1 VRVVRATLGRWLMP
15 VGNWHKLKGGIM
27 NLLWVLVVIFL
38 IFAFVGAPGY
48 GPWHHSYGWYPSG
61 IGTVIVIVLVVL
73 LLTGRL

>member
-1 VRVVRATLGRWLMP
+1 MP

-27 NLLWVLVVIFL
+27 NLLWILVVIFL
-38 IFAFVGAPGY
+38 IFAFIGAPGY